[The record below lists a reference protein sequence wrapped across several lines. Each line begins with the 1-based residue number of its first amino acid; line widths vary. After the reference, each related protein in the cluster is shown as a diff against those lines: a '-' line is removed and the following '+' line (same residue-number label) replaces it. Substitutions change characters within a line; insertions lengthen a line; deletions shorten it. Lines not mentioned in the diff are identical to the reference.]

1 MATLSPEFWIQ
12 LSATVFTILA
22 SLAGVAYAVSK
33 SLTAVKIE
41 LVKIETTV
49 SPYGDRLNALE
60 DSQSRL
66 RDRVTKTETRYE
78 EFDRLRREFEAFRD
92 THHRSIKT

>member
-1 MATLSPEFWIQ
+1 MAALSPEFWIQ
-12 LSATVFTILA
+12 LGATIFTILA
-22 SLAGVAYAVSK
+22 ALVGVAWAVSK

-60 DSQSRL
+60 SNQNVL

-78 EFDRLRREFEAFRD
+78 EFDRLRREFEAYRNR
-92 THHRSIKT
+92 TP